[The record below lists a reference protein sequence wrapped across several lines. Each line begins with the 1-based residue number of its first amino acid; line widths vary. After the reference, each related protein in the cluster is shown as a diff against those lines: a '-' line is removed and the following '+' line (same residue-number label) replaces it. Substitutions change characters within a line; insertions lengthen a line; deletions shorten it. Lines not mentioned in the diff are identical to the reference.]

1 MGCHFFRCVEFC
13 TNSGYNFAG
22 IQYGSQCLCSNNG
35 PSGTGEE
42 DKCYF
47 KCAGDSSVRMCGG
60 LGYINI
66 FSTLEHKPEARDQ
79 CDDVYYKKWYEDK
92 QHCSVASA
100 VAVAP

>member
-1 MGCHFFRCVEFC
+1 MEFC
-13 TNSGYNFAG
+13 TNTGYNFAG
-22 IQYGSQCLCSNNG
+22 IQYGSQCLCSNAG

-42 DKCYF
+42 DKCRF

-66 FSTLEHKPEARDQ
+66 FSTLEHKPDAGDQ

-92 QHCSVASA
+92 QHCVVA
-100 VAVAP
+100 